1 MTTRS
6 VRQET
11 PGELMPAPGSPRR
24 TLVSGGA
31 GFIGSHLVERLLAR
45 GDSVTVVD
53 NLSTGSRANLPATA
67 PGLRFIEAD
76 LREALA
82 VLGKGEVF
90 DEIYH
95 LAAAVG
101 VKLVVEDPARAIEVN
116 VEQTAAMLRF
126 AQHRSPT
133 GGGVPTLIAS
143 SSEVYGKSSKDPF
156 CEDDDAVYGPTT
168 VPRWSYACSKAID
181 EYLALAYHKDRGV
194 PTVVCRFFNTIG
206 PRQVGDYG
214 MVVPR
219 FVEAALAGRDLVV
232 HGDGAQSRCFCDV
245 RDVADVL
252 PRLLED
258 ERCRGRVFNVGSD
271 RPISVLALAELVVGV
286 LGSSSRARFVPY
298 SEAFG
303 AGFEDLRQRR
313 PDLSRVRA
321 AVGFEPKI
329 GLEKTVRDVAAAIRS
344 GDREGARS

>member
-1 MTTRS
+1 
-6 VRQET
+6 
-11 PGELMPAPGSPRR
+11 
-24 TLVSGGA
+24 
-31 GFIGSHLVERLLAR
+31 
-45 GDSVTVVD
+45 
-53 NLSTGSRANLPATA
+53 
-67 PGLRFIEAD
+67 
-76 LREALA
+76 
-82 VLGKGEVF
+82 
-90 DEIYH
+90 
-95 LAAAVG
+95 
-101 VKLVVEDPARAIEVN
+101 
-116 VEQTAAMLRF
+116 
-126 AQHRSPT
+126 
-133 GGGVPTLIAS
+133 
-143 SSEVYGKSSKDPF
+143 
-156 CEDDDAVYGPTT
+156 
-168 VPRWSYACSKAID
+168 
-181 EYLALAYHKDRGV
+181 
-194 PTVVCRFFNTIG
+194 
-206 PRQVGDYG
+206 